1 VRREG
6 RLRGFFGVVMG
17 FDEPWLGFLGVRG
30 ARAGFAGDGLAVVVV
45 VEGLGVA
52 LDLDSDD
59 VVARVYDGEAISKL
73 DSFLYIS
80 IGYYF
85 GIVGVDIYVGYSV

>member
-1 VRREG
+1 
-6 RLRGFFGVVMG
+6 M
-17 FDEPWLGFLGVRG
+17 
-30 ARAGFAGDGLAVVVV
+30 VVVV
-45 VEGLGVA
+45 VVVIEGLGVA

-73 DSFLYIS
+73 DSLSHIS

-85 GIVGVDIYVGYSV
+85 GIVGVDI